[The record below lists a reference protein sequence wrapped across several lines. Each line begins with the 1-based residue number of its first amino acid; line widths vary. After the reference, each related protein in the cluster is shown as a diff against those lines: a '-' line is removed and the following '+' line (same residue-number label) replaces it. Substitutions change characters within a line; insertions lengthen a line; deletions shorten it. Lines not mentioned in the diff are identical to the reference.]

1 MLQFESNKNGGRR
14 PMKRFRI
21 LIIAPYLSFQETAA
35 PVIQEFP
42 TVDFEMH
49 TGDEF
54 TAISIFNSY
63 PPNAFDA
70 IITRGAIAAILRQ
83 FTSVPVVEVD
93 VSLLDILRAINQPGF
108 SDQRVAVVGYSSII
122 NSVKKVFEVL
132 QLKNTEIYE
141 VRYAEVKERV
151 AELADRGFS
160 LIIGDVPSVNA
171 AMANGLRG
179 LLILSSEDCIRQ
191 SVIAAIYYSEL
202 MEKGQEIT
210 QIFQTVIDNLK
221 FRIILMDQIGNVIV
235 DNRAFE
241 ITDHQTFKKELLLF
255 IPVLLQQSTDRGCK
269 KIGTQGI
276 EIIGKR
282 VSYRNQDCF
291 LFFISLMHKGYAS
304 QADITIE
311 KPLSVTLSP
320 EFINTLQ
327 KNNPR
332 VQAVAEIVTASVSP
346 PPVLILGEYGTGKS
360 SLAYYLHGLRKEPM
374 APFIFV
380 RCNLLTRKRW
390 NAFLD
395 KTASPLNENGCT
407 LYLENIHL
415 LPIELQQELSAYI
428 VDSAADQRHF
438 IIASATNRIHHLLSN
453 DQFLYPLYQKISSL
467 HVILAPLR
475 EFPDSITD
483 FSQIFLTA
491 ANQEYQKS
499 IRGFE
504 EGVVAL
510 LEQQHWNTNLSQ
522 LKTFIQQLVLTAQ
535 GAQITLKEAQTLLL
549 NDNTIPPEETEYLN
563 YSGIDITKPLEEIER
578 DIIQRVLMEENMN
591 QSAAAR
597 RLGISRNTIWRKL
610 HA

>member
-1 MLQFESNKNGGRR
+1 
-14 PMKRFRI
+14 MKRFRI

-428 VDSAADQRHF
+428 VDSAADQRHS

-578 DIIQRVLMEENMN
+578 DIIQHVLMEENMN

>member
-1 MLQFESNKNGGRR
+1 
-14 PMKRFRI
+14 MKRFRI

-210 QIFQTVIDNLK
+210 HIFQTVIDNLK

-578 DIIQRVLMEENMN
+578 DIIQHVLMEENMN

>member
-1 MLQFESNKNGGRR
+1 
-14 PMKRFRI
+14 MKRFRI

-346 PPVLILGEYGTGKS
+346 PLVLILGEYGTGKS

-578 DIIQRVLMEENMN
+578 DIIQHVLMEENMN

>member
-1 MLQFESNKNGGRR
+1 
-14 PMKRFRI
+14 MKRFRI

-282 VSYRNQDCF
+282 VSY
-291 LFFISLMHKGYAS
+291 
-304 QADITIE
+304 
-311 KPLSVTLSP
+311 
-320 EFINTLQ
+320 LQ
-327 KNNPR
+327 
-332 VQAVAEIVTASVSP
+332 SGLL
-346 PPVLILGEYGTGKS
+346 PVL
-360 SLAYYLHGLRKEPM
+360 
-374 APFIFV
+374 
-380 RCNLLTRKRW
+380 
-390 NAFLD
+390 
-395 KTASPLNENGCT
+395 
-407 LYLENIHL
+407 
-415 LPIELQQELSAYI
+415 
-428 VDSAADQRHF
+428 HF
-438 IIASATNRIHHLLSN
+438 
-453 DQFLYPLYQKISSL
+453 
-467 HVILAPLR
+467 
-475 EFPDSITD
+475 TD
-483 FSQIFLTA
+483 A
-491 ANQEYQKS
+491 
-499 IRGFE
+499 
-504 EGVVAL
+504 
-510 LEQQHWNTNLSQ
+510 
-522 LKTFIQQLVLTAQ
+522 
-535 GAQITLKEAQTLLL
+535 
-549 NDNTIPPEETEYLN
+549 
-563 YSGIDITKPLEEIER
+563 
-578 DIIQRVLMEENMN
+578 
-591 QSAAAR
+591 
-597 RLGISRNTIWRKL
+597 
-610 HA
+610 

>member
-1 MLQFESNKNGGRR
+1 
-14 PMKRFRI
+14 MKRFRI

-360 SLAYYLHGLRKEPM
+360 SLAYYLHGLRQEPM

-578 DIIQRVLMEENMN
+578 DIIQHVLMEENMN

>member
-1 MLQFESNKNGGRR
+1 MLQFKSNKNGGRR

-291 LFFISLMHKGYAS
+291 LFFISLIHKGYAS

-578 DIIQRVLMEENMN
+578 DIIQHVLMEENMN